1 MRTILAS
8 LLLGTLAV
16 TLTGCPFGC
25 SGFSGGN
32 DQVFARGNDQL
43 ILCENGGY
51 TATVNNATLEG
62 FWTENAPG
70 STVTDV
76 GTDGPTS
83 QHSFDLTSPAGSAA
97 ATIPQFGTG
106 EWDRLSL
113 DKTALDHAD
122 TLCQDLETRTW
133 WTSSQP

>member
-25 SGFSGGN
+25 GGFSGSN
-32 DQVFARGNDQL
+32 DRVFARGNDQL

-51 TATVNNATLEG
+51 VATVNNATLQG
-62 FWTENAPG
+62 FYTENAAG
-70 STVTDV
+70 SSIAYT
-76 GTDGPTS
+76 GTDGPTA
-83 QHSFDLTSPAGSAA
+83 QHSFDLSYPTG
-97 ATIPQFGTG
+97 ATGASIPQFGSG
-106 EWDRLSL
+106 EWDEQAL

-122 TLCQDLETRTW
+122 TRCQNLETQTW
-133 WTSSQP
+133 WTSPQ